1 MITVDWQNKRFSNDR
16 VLLRQE
22 IINEFLNENPGTG
35 NGNNASRYRYDLII
49 TPDIK
54 IYLKR
59 PTRLNKGF
67 DFTLNVEGIT
77 FIEGQKKT
85 TRPTHENILKD
96 LKKTKEENDEL
107 YSELRAAIDRIYHCQ
122 EVSLSQYFQT
132 GIPVEILLE
141 CIKWLFI
148 EQDVAYWNYS
158 GRQMF
163 YNAICDI

>member
-1 MITVDWQNKRFSNDR
+1 MITVDWQNKKFSNDR

-59 PTRLNKGF
+59 PTRLN
-67 DFTLNVEGIT
+67 
-77 FIEGQKKT
+77 
-85 TRPTHENILKD
+85 ILKD
-96 LKKTKEENDEL
+96 LKKKKEENEEL

-122 EVSLSQYFQT
+122 EVSLSQDFQT

>member
-1 MITVDWQNKRFSNDR
+1 MITVDWQNKTFSNDR
-16 VLLRQE
+16 VLLRKE
-22 IINEFLNENPGTG
+22 IINEFLDENPGTG
-35 NGNNASRYRYDLII
+35 NGNNASRYRYDLMI
-49 TPDIK
+49 TPNIK

-77 FIEGQKKT
+77 FEGQKKS
-85 TRPTHENILKD
+85 TRPTHDNILKD
-96 LKKTKEENDEL
+96 LRKKKEENEAL
-107 YSELRAAIDRIYHCQ
+107 YSILRIAIDRIYHCQ
-122 EVSLSQYFQT
+122 EASPSPDFQA
-132 GIPVEILLE
+132 GIPVNILLE

-163 YNAICDI
+163 YTAIRDI